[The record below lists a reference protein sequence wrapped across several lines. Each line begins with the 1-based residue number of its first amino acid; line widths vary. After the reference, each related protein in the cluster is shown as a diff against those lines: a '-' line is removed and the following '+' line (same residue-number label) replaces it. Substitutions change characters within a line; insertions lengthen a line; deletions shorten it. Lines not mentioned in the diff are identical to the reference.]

1 MVLCGFVSVVSR
13 KDDVAR
19 TGAAF
24 YEKAPLLGFSPL
36 SRVDQGVGQAVTVAL
51 APAQAAKMPS
61 TRTTS
66 SGRASNALTLLS
78 EAGDRFSS
86 AAGGHNISRAEDA
99 DKVR

>member
-1 MVLCGFVSVVSR
+1 MVSC
-13 KDDVAR
+13 KEDVAR
-19 TGAAF
+19 TGAATLAKKCPAF
-24 YEKAPLLGFSPL
+24 SKFSPL
-36 SRVDQGVGQAVTVAL
+36 SRLDKVVGQAVTVAL
-51 APAQAAKMPS
+51 APAQPAKMPS

-66 SGRASNALTLLS
+66 SGRASNALTLS